1 MLSKNIVLL
10 TFIYLSSILY
20 VDNLYQSYYDKG
32 VANDH
37 LPGEHFYV
45 EM

>member
-1 MLSKNIVLL
+1 MFSKSIVLV
-10 TFIYLSSILY
+10 TVICLSSVICMN
-20 VDNLYQSYYDKG
+20 NLYQSHYDKEI
-32 VANDH
+32 ADDH